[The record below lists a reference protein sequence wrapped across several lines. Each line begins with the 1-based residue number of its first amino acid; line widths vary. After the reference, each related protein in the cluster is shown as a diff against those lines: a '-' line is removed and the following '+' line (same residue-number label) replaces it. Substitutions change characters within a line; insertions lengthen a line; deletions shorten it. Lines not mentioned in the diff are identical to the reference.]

1 MVEYVPTLTE
11 WKVTA
16 GIWAFGLMVLTVAV
30 AVKVALPV
38 LSGQFAD
45 SPAEHAQ
52 AGHGDAAPE
61 SRQAA

>member
-30 AVKVALPV
+30 KVALPV
-38 LSGQFAD
+38 RSGQFAD
-45 SPAEHAQ
+45 SRAEQAQ
-52 AGHGDAAPE
+52 AGHGAAAPE
-61 SRQAA
+61 SKQAA